1 MGVMRTFGLTG
12 GIGMGKSTAGG
23 ILRRLGCEVVDTDVI
38 ARELTARGQPA
49 LDEIRDEFGQ
59 GCFTNGGE
67 LRRDVLAARI
77 FADEPAR
84 RKLEAILHPRIREA
98 WRQQLAVWASDHRKL
113 AVVVIPLLFE
123 TDSAAELEH
132 TICVGCSETVQ
143 RQRLSDRGWTTSE
156 LERRIEAQLPIRRK
170 MELAEYVV
178 WNDAGRDVLEEQL
191 KRIVCAPATASRANA
206 H

>member
-1 MGVMRTFGLTG
+1 MRTFGLTG

-23 ILRRLGCEVVDTDVI
+23 ILRGLGCGVVDTDVI
-38 ARELTARGQPA
+38 ARELTAPGQPA
-49 LDEIRDEFGQ
+49 LNEIREEFGQ
-59 GCFTNGGE
+59 GCFSSDGE

-98 WRQQLAVWASDHRKL
+98 WRRQLVTWEAGKRAV

-123 TDSAAELEH
+123 TEPAAELEH
-132 TICVGCSETVQ
+132 TICVGCSEAVQ
-143 RQRLSDRGWTTSE
+143 RRRLSDRGWTTAE
-156 LERRIEAQLPIRRK
+156 LERRVEAQLPIRRK

-178 WNDAGRDVLEEQL
+178 WNDAGLDVLEEQL
-191 KRIVCAPATASRANA
+191 KRIVFGRHRKATSSEEQRL
-206 H
+206 